1 MREDVLICRKCSI
14 KYLKVIRK
22 PVVNLFSNECRKKMF
37 ALQLQL
43 CFKIN
48 YVYIH
53 IYIHTH
59 THEVISYESDLLLP
73 VCSFLVYPSKK
84 IFCNHKHRQF
94 LCHPCISSSSLHPLS
109 SLLSL
114 SNICVSASMCFAG
127 YPGATWW
134 RGTNATWVL
143 LDVWWCHGIYYNQ
156 TMLQWVSWDLR
167 QPIAFTCFIISFLI
181 IKCMCAYFR
190 ILNNGPGWCGSVDW
204 VPACKPNS
212 HQFNSQSGHMP
223 RLQAR
228 FLVGGVQEA
237 TNWCV
242 SPTSMFLS
250 LSFSLLSPLSRK

>member
-1 MREDVLICRKCSI
+1 MGFLSLDFIYFIFRQGKGGRKGGKHQSVASGATPVRDQTHNPSTCPNPELNQRPFSLKEGAQPTEPHHSGLLSSFQFSDFHHCLIVDMREDVLICRKCSI

-127 YPGATWW
+127 YPGATW
-134 RGTNATWVL
+134 
-143 LDVWWCHGIYYNQ
+143 
-156 TMLQWVSWDLR
+156 
-167 QPIAFTCFIISFLI
+167 
-181 IKCMCAYFR
+181 
-190 ILNNGPGWCGSVDW
+190 
-204 VPACKPNS
+204 
-212 HQFNSQSGHMP
+212 
-223 RLQAR
+223 
-228 FLVGGVQEA
+228 
-237 TNWCV
+237 
-242 SPTSMFLS
+242 
-250 LSFSLLSPLSRK
+250 